1 MKVCNGVRFNKISL
15 KDKPIF
21 DKYLSLERHE
31 LSVYAFENIYI
42 WKVLFNIEWSIIK
55 KSLCIFFKDKLGTFL
70 YLPPLSANKNPEA
83 INEVF
88 NFLKKFNKNNEISR
102 IENIEK
108 KDLPFYE
115 NLAYDCKNKSYDYF
129 CQRASLVNLSGN
141 KFKPK
146 RSSIN
151 YFIKHYKFEYLPF
164 SLKQK
169 ASCLKLYDD
178 WAKQRRSVS
187 KDNVYLGMLEDSRC
201 CLKEMLDNYPG
212 LELIGRIVKINNEIK
227 GLTFGFKLNS
237 NTFCIL
243 YEITD
248 LAIKGLAQFI
258 FAQFCMELK
267 DYKYINIMDDSGL
280 ENLKKVKLSYRPI
293 KLIPAYIANI
303 RNDPAL
309 PK

>member
-1 MKVCNGVRFNKISL
+1 MKVCNGLRFNKISL
-15 KDKPIF
+15 KDKPVF

-42 WKVLFNIEWSIIK
+42 WKELFNIEWVLIE
-55 KSLCIFFKDKLGTFL
+55 KSLCVFFKDMSGTFL
-70 YLPPLSANKNPEA
+70 YLPPLSAEKNAEI

-88 NFLKKFNKNNEISR
+88 NILKKLNKNNEISR

-108 KDLPFYE
+108 KDLPFYG
-115 NLAYDCKNKSYDYF
+115 NLGYGYKNKSYDYL
-129 CQRASLVNLSGN
+129 CQRASLSHLWGN
-141 KFKPK
+141 KFKSK
-146 RSSIN
+146 RASFN
-151 YFIKHYKFEYLPF
+151 YYTKHYKFEYLPF

-169 ASCLKLYDD
+169 INCIKLYDD
-178 WAKQRRSVS
+178 WAKQRKSVS
-187 KDNVYLGMLEDSRC
+187 EDRIYLGMLKDSRR

-212 LELIGRIVKINNEIK
+212 LDLLGRIVKVNNEIK

-248 LAIKGLAQFI
+248 LSIKGLAQFI
-258 FAQFCMELK
+258 FAQFCGELK

-280 ENLKKVKLSYRPI
+280 ENLKKVKLSYHPD
-293 KLIPAYIANI
+293 KLIPAYIVN
-303 RNDPAL
+303 R
-309 PK
+309 KSE